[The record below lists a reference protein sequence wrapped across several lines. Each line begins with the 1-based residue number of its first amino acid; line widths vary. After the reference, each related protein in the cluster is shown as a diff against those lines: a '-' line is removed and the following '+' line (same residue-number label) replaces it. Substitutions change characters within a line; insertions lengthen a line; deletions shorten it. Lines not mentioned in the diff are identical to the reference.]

1 VSSIFKELKRSLNN
15 QTIYNM
21 NTKLSF
27 KQIITA
33 GAIGAGVS
41 VAINAILF
49 FIYHATGIISDN
61 IFVQP
66 NQPMTVVPVILSS
79 LIPSLLGACVFYLF
93 ERFSTNGFK
102 VFSIVAVI
110 LLVLSFGNPFFG
122 IPNVT
127 VVYGIA
133 LDTMHIVVAS
143 SLLYFIKR
151 AKK

>member
-1 VSSIFKELKRSLNN
+1 
-15 QTIYNM
+15 M

-33 GAIGAGVS
+33 GAIAAGVS

-49 FIYHATGIISDN
+49 VVYHAAGIISDD
-61 IFVQP
+61 IFIRP
-66 NQPMTVVPVILSS
+66 NQPMTVLPVILSS
-79 LIPSLLGACVFYLF
+79 LVPSLLGACVFYLF
-93 ERFSTNGFK
+93 ERFSNNGFK
-102 VFSIVAVI
+102 IFSIVAVI

-122 IPNVT
+122 IPNVP

-133 LDTMHIVVAS
+133 LITMHIVVTS
-143 SLLYFIKR
+143 SLLFFIKR